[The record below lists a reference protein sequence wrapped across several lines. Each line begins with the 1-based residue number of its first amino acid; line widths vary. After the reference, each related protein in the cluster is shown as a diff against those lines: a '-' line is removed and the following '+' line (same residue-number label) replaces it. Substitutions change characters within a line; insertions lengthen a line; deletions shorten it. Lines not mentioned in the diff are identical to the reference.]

1 MKSMKI
7 GVLLGMILGLW
18 GTGVMAGI
26 QTLTSLDETCRL
38 FYPTDKN
45 VTGWRIKTSL
55 PCPGGRV
62 HGQGRVT
69 LMNAFHK
76 PEEEL
81 SGFFSQGYWTDVLI
95 TTPLQLASSKEGPA
109 LLFLLAQDVQPT
121 VSYFGYMTAQKNNP
135 FYYSAFKLCS
145 SARVLV
151 QTSEDLADE
160 TFQKQVALR
169 VTGAIQPLCPE
180 VPKITLFA
188 RISEDAMPFL
198 YGTLDTKTKEVHFE
212 KVTSAQIS
220 PIHEEVTEVE
230 TALYVPESTVFS
242 VKIPVENPSHL
253 FLKSLITGQKIK
265 GRARVHITEA
275 LHVDEPIKATILG
288 AVTPGWGIVEG
299 TFLKSREQMPIIQ
312 VRSWIPEERE
322 AP

>member
-1 MKSMKI
+1 MQKWA
-7 GVLLGMILGLW
+7 VCLGIILGLW
-18 GTGVMAGI
+18 GTEVKASV
-26 QTLTSLDETCRL
+26 QTLISLDETCRL

-45 VTGWRIKTSL
+45 VTGWHIKTSL

-62 HGQGRVT
+62 HGQGRIT

-81 SGFFSQGYWTDVLI
+81 SGFFSQGYWTDVLM
-95 TTPLQLASSKEGPA
+95 TTPLHLANSKEGPA
-109 LLFLLAQDVQPT
+109 LLFLLAQDVQPA

-145 SARVLV
+145 NVRVLV

-169 VTGAIQPLCPE
+169 VAGAMKSLCPQ
-180 VPKITLFA
+180 VSKITLFS
-188 RISEDAMPFL
+188 RMLEEDPPSL
-198 YGTLDTKTKEVHFE
+198 YGILDTKTMYFE
-212 KVTSAQIS
+212 KRVS
-220 PIHEEVTEVE
+220 PKIVPVPEELTEEE
-230 TALYVPESTVFS
+230 TALYVPEQAALET
-242 VKIPVENPSHL
+242 KNPLENLSHL

-275 LHVDEPIKATILG
+275 LHVDEPVKATILG

-299 TFLKSREQMPIIQ
+299 TFFKSGEQIPIIQ
-312 VRSWIPEERE
+312 VRSWTSEERE